1 MRENLYNTNK
11 ELRLIEKWDVKEV
24 FTLLDYIEGL
34 WWNKEWGF
42 IKKWGRDDLHNKPV
56 VKLELH
62 TGGWSGNEDIINAL
76 LKNQM
81 FTMLWYSQWNR
92 GGHYKFEI
100 DPFNIG
106 FEPAGEIARKKG
118 ITRQAIH
125 KSKEYEKLKTS
136 DKVFLFREI
145 K

>member
-1 MRENLYNTNK
+1 MREKLYNTDK
-11 ELRLIEKWDVKEV
+11 EMRLIEKWDVKEV
-24 FTLLDYIEGL
+24 FTLLDYIEQR
-34 WWNKEWGF
+34 WWCADWGFNKEWG
-42 IKKWGRDDLHNKPV
+42 KDYLHNKPII
-56 VKLELH
+56 KLELH

-81 FTMLWYSQWNR
+81 FKILWYYQWNR

-106 FEPAGEIARKKG
+106 FKSANEIAKENG
-118 ITRQAIH
+118 ITRQAVH
-125 KSKEYEKLKTS
+125 KSKEYERIRVS
-136 DKVFLFREI
+136 DRVFLFRSI